1 MKNFFIL
8 LVLLLF
14 FSDIGNAK
22 PYRWATEIEE
32 DYIKV
37 GRRLKIDLPPGP
49 GKWVVINNYS
59 HHWGGFTLRDIH
71 AARIVNN
78 EVKETIS
85 VGRYNLQGG
94 YTAHVDEFVY
104 EIMFLG

>member
-8 LVLLLF
+8 LLLLLF
-14 FSDIGNAK
+14 FSEIGNAK

-49 GKWVVINNYS
+49 P
-59 HHWGGFTLRDIH
+59 
-71 AARIVNN
+71 
-78 EVKETIS
+78 
-85 VGRYNLQGG
+85 
-94 YTAHVDEFVY
+94 
-104 EIMFLG
+104 